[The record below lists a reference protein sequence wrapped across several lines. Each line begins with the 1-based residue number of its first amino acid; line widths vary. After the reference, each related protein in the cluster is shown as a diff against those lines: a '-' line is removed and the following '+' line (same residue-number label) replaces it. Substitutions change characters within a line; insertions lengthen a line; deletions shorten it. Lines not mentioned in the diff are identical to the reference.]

1 METLFSLFSIKT
13 IMWHIPLGSGYNLSY
28 IEAAATLIG
37 LICIWLGSREKIAN
51 YPFGIINVAL
61 FSSIF
66 FQVQLYANMML
77 QFYFLVVNIYG
88 WYAWSR
94 ADSHSAP
101 MLKIRWMSK
110 GALFNTALIA
120 VVGIWALTFN
130 IDWVFSS
137 LTKMGV
143 HVLNGLGAGVTLPA
157 YIPDGRPFLD
167 SMATVLSVIAMFLM
181 TRKFVENWLIWVFI
195 DIISVCLYSAQ
206 GIYVVALEYVI
217 LTVIAISGSW
227 NWIQTARVNKVQL

>member
-1 METLFSLFSIKT
+1 
-13 IMWHIPLGSGYNLSY
+13 
-28 IEAAATLIG
+28 
-37 LICIWLGSREKIAN
+37 
-51 YPFGIINVAL
+51 
-61 FSSIF
+61 
-66 FQVQLYANMML
+66 
-77 QFYFLVVNIYG
+77 
-88 WYAWSR
+88 
-94 ADSHSAP
+94 
-101 MLKIRWMSK
+101 
-110 GALFNTALIA
+110 
-120 VVGIWALTFN
+120 
-130 IDWVFSS
+130 
-137 LTKMGV
+137 MGV

-227 NWIQTARVNKVQL
+227 NWIQTARANKVQL